1 MGAGVGGES
10 MGNLGLEKLR
20 SQVDNLM
27 GRVLLRMVVVKAKD
41 EEEKDLRIFGDLTD
55 LADQLAKDF
64 VVKGRKLT
72 LEEFWNEE
80 LSFLSRRNTEEK
92 EEQDVLEMEEV
103 VLVTHMVESSMAP
116 SMKIPLPP
124 PPHPS
129 SLRRR

>member
-1 MGAGVGGES
+1 
-10 MGNLGLEKLR
+10 MGNLGLEKLK

-27 GRVLLRMVVVKAKD
+27 GKVLLRMVVVKAKD

-92 EEQDVLEMEEV
+92 EEKEEQDVLEMEEV
-103 VLVTHMVESSMAP
+103 VLVTHMVESYMAP